1 VVSVLRCEVCGGQ
14 IFGKPRKV
22 LIEGAKM
29 LVCQECAKLGSI
41 HFEPEVKSSTPS
53 YVSVKRARTTPMAAT
68 LSARRRTATVSEDFD
83 IKEGFGS
90 LIRRARER
98 LGLSQEDLGKKIGE
112 KVSILKKIEVEKI
125 SPDQR
130 LARKLE
136 HVLKVELLVP
146 RKDYEILEDFS
157 SPHPSGVTLGE
168 IAELKTKNRRRSEN
182 EGNNSSSKTSV

>member
-1 VVSVLRCEVCGGQ
+1 MRCEVCGGQ
-14 IFGKPRKV
+14 IYGKPRKA

-29 LVCQECAKLGSI
+29 LVCHECAKLGSV
-41 HFEPEVKSSTPS
+41 HFEPEVKSSLPS
-53 YVSVKRARTTPMAAT
+53 YVSVSRTRRAPQAAT
-68 LSARRRTATVSEDFD
+68 LSHRRRTTSITEDFE

-90 LIRRARER
+90 LVRRARER
-98 LGLSQEDLGKKIGE
+98 LGLSQEDLGKKMGE

-125 SPDQR
+125 SPDRR

-146 RKDYEILEDFS
+146 PKDYEISEDFS

-168 IAELKTKNRRRSEN
+168 IAELKIKNRGRSEN

>member
-1 VVSVLRCEVCGGQ
+1 MRCEVCGGQ
-14 IFGKPRKV
+14 IYGKPRKA

-53 YVSVKRARTTPMAAT
+53 YVSVKRTRRTPLAAT
-68 LSARRRTATVSEDFD
+68 LSTRRRTASITEDFE

-90 LIRRARER
+90 LVRRARER

-112 KVSILKKIEVEKI
+112 KASILKKIEVEKI
-125 SPDQR
+125 SPNRR
-130 LARKLE
+130 LAGKLE

-146 RKDYEILEDFS
+146 PKDYEISEDFS

-168 IAELKTKNRRRSEN
+168 IAELKIKNRGRSEN